1 MANSCLLIIVK
12 EHAKSKKIAISKEL
26 QTQIRRD
33 RALELQSKA
42 LPKWRLQPESIMRVQ
57 IIINSKEIS

>member
-26 QTQIRRD
+26 QTQLRRD
-33 RALELQSKA
+33 RALELAVKRFAQ
-42 LPKWRLQPESIMRVQ
+42 M
-57 IIINSKEIS
+57 EIATRIDYASANYYQL